1 MRVENLTAIQ
11 HMISATTNATVVI
24 GALPPLGGYALS
36 VAAGS
41 PIDTFF
47 SLATNEEMSVQFT
60 GKGSNQVEISSSMD
74 EVHKALTRSKNLP
87 YSSDWQIYAIETTSA
102 PQMIGREQNIN
113 YIYGSSFRVKFYA
126 R

>member
-1 MRVENLTAIQ
+1 MREEILTAIQ
-11 HMISATTNATVVI
+11 QMISAITNAKVVI

-41 PIDTFF
+41 PIDIFF
-47 SLATNEEMSVQFT
+47 SLATNEEMNVQFT
-60 GKGSNQVEISSSMD
+60 GKGPNQIEVSSSMD

-87 YSSDWQIYAIETTSA
+87 YSSDWQIYAVQTTSA
-102 PQMIGREQNIN
+102 PQMIGREQNSN

>member
-1 MRVENLTAIQ
+1 MREEILTAIQ
-11 HMISATTNATVVI
+11 QMISAITNAKVVI

-47 SLATNEEMSVQFT
+47 SLATNEEMNVQFT
-60 GKGSNQVEISSSMD
+60 GKGSNQIEVSSSMD
-74 EVHKALTRSKNLP
+74 EVHKALTRSQNLP
-87 YSSDWQIYAIETTSA
+87 YSSDWQVYAIETTSA
-102 PQMIGREQNIN
+102 PQMIGREQNVN